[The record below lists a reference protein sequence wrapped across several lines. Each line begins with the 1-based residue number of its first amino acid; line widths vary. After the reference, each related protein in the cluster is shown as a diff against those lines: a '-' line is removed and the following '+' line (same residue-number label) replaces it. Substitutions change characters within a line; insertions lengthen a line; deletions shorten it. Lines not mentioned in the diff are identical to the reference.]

1 MREPH
6 NPYDRNAIRVD
17 NLHGEKV
24 GHVKGTSAQLL
35 APVMDSRS
43 LHVRIDASIPRKGN
57 KFTMPLLLQFYSEV
71 RTNNSTTNDNENEDD
86 INIREASA
94 KVAAALAHALKRDYI
109 FTLSHEFGGQ
119 SFVQN
124 AGTSGSYASPGAVIV
139 EKKKMDWQQQE
150 RELDEMFD
158 KQLQDQM
165 KQLPKVNMP
174 NHLLR
179 GIELF
184 DYQVQGIKWLVK
196 QETHDNTCTSRP
208 FYKQV
213 RENGAVVRSSSC
225 S

>member
-1 MREPH
+1 MTLVREPH

-71 RTNNSTTNDNENEDD
+71 RTTNENENDV
-86 INIREASA
+86 REASA
-94 KVAAALAHALKRDYI
+94 KVAEVLAHALKRDYI

-124 AGTSGSYASPGAVIV
+124 AGTSGSYASPAVTV

-150 RELDEMFD
+150 KELDKMFD

-165 KQLPKVNMP
+165 KHLPKIDMP
-174 NHLLR
+174 NHLLK
-179 GIELF
+179 GIQLF

-196 QETHDNTCTSRP
+196 QEAHDDTSRP

-213 RENGAVVRSSSC
+213 RENGTVVRSSWSHA
-225 S
+225 